1 MSLEKDYHDIYV
13 LLNGYQECKYLST
26 TKDVLIQ
33 LMDIKADVVFELGL
47 RYGEFDEY
55 VNNNQKK
62 NKEAT
67 EANAFAKFPDMRVLL
82 LLKEQ
87 IQEAINNEK
96 FLIKDSKV

>member
-1 MSLEKDYHDIYV
+1 MNLEKVHPVVHKLLETFWLGDTRGSGDMLITLEDIR
-13 LLNGYQECKYLST
+13 
-26 TKDVLIQ
+26 
-33 LMDIKADVVFELGL
+33 ADVVFQLGL

-67 EANAFAKFPDMRVLL
+67 EANAFSKYPDMRVLL

-87 IQEAINNEK
+87 IQEAINTEK

>member
-1 MSLEKDYHDIYV
+1 MNLKKDYPEVYE
-13 LLNGYQECKYLST
+13 LLIRFWDSRITSIGQKKLRMLEEAR
-26 TKDVLIQ
+26 
-33 LMDIKADVVFELGL
+33 ADVVFELGI

-67 EANAFAKFPDMRVLL
+67 EANAFTKYADMRVLL

-87 IQEAINNEK
+87 IQEAINTEK
-96 FLIKDSKV
+96 FLIKDSKF

>member
-1 MSLEKDYHDIYV
+1 MNLEKCHHLVYELLEKFYDSQSISNCIKKITV
-13 LLNGYQECKYLST
+13 LEECR
-26 TKDVLIQ
+26 
-33 LMDIKADVVFELGL
+33 ADVVYELGL

-67 EANAFAKFPDMRVLL
+67 EANAFAKYPDMRVLL

-87 IQEAINNEK
+87 IQEAINTEK

>member
-1 MSLEKDYHDIYV
+1 MNLEKDHPEVYK
-13 LLNGYQECKYLST
+13 LLHAFKLG
-26 TKDVLIQ
+26 DRGPDMLIT
-33 LMDIKADVVFELGL
+33 LEDTRAEVVFQLGL

-67 EANAFAKFPDMRVLL
+67 EANAFAKYPDMRVLL

-87 IQEAINNEK
+87 IQEAINTEK